1 MNARKAA
8 PTLGIAAC
16 LAVLA
21 VLVWPYAVESAESVG
36 AYYASGAITP
46 LAAGLFALVSVIVFA
61 AGREG
66 RSDPATVAG
75 VVLVFGLFIVL
86 ITVAF
91 AFTARVDV
99 LGGSSPFI
107 SWQRWLLVA
116 TGVLVLLSGG
126 WYARSL
132 RLL

>member
-75 VVLVFGLFIVL
+75 VVLVFIVL
-86 ITVAF
+86 ITVVF